1 MKRETDPGISYFG
14 REVIIVLNGRRMNQI
29 YQTMTVR
36 LELGLSGP
44 PDSYDPEEK
53 EYYIRIERST
63 LDDRENG
70 FQGVYFFPN
79 DCD

>member
-1 MKRETDPGISYFG
+1 M
-14 REVIIVLNGRRMNQI
+14 LNGRRMNQI
-29 YQTMTVR
+29 YQTMTSR
-36 LELGLSGP
+36 LEMGLSGP

-63 LDDRENG
+63 LEDRENG

-79 DCD
+79 DYD